1 MSDRLRRWLPVS
13 EIPTLVLVLLLVMV
27 LANSTVAMEWVKG
40 SELWVQVAIWAALVM
55 GLLALVRP
63 LPAAVSLT
71 LGLVG
76 AVLVPYLLNGHA
88 LVLAHPSDPFGIP
101 SPDTWIARINAS
113 DQQSDASLF
122 LFVGSA
128 AFWVVGGWLAWCVVR
143 WRRPLVGLYPGTA
156 ILATNILNSRDEQNG
171 YTLLFLLITF
181 ALLLW
186 NSYRASLL
194 TALRSGLKLSSDSR
208 WDFWETG
215 VTATVVVMLV
225 AIFLPPL
232 SSQDATVN
240 VENGVFR
247 DWAQF
252 QQNLSRQVLI
262 GHGGTAPLSIGF
274 ALEAGLA
281 GPLKPKGNV
290 VFTYSVSSQYTGPRY
305 FRGVNL
311 DTGLRRYEWS
321 YIPNPFGYQTF
332 VAKSEAIPYADLALL
347 SQQTGT
353 FDITMDRPP
362 NVAPD
367 VLFYP
372 GQLLKINRDV
382 TVFESL
388 RTSAPPPLV
397 NIDRVSSTHPPSSLG
412 KYRVNVQYPN
422 PTEAELRNAGTD
434 YPSWVAPFQAISG
447 VARVQA
453 APGVV
458 PAPAA
463 GPPAGPLDPFLQ
475 KIATL
480 AGSITQGLD
489 NPYDKATAIETY
501 LRSNYN
507 YTLSPQPVPPGV
519 DPIDFF
525 LFSSKA
531 AYCQY
536 FASAMGDLLRA
547 SGIPARLVNGYG
559 AGTYDSKTKQYVVRD
574 LDAHTW
580 VEAYFPHLGWVPFEP
595 TPDIQG
601 GYFPIPRAATD
612 QGCSSDAQCSVQAGA
627 VPNAETGSL
636 ARSGRGF
643 NEPDIPEQAKARQAN
658 TAYWLAVPLVG
669 LLLLLLAL
677 VLVSRYLRPRDPGR
691 IWHRLALLSRL
702 AGHPPREG
710 ETPTEYGSRLAAA
723 MPEAASPIRDLTD
736 NFVVLAYAPEALSR
750 TRRGAIVEIWRQL
763 RPHLLRRMAG
773 RLRMAW

>member
-76 AVLVPYLLNGHA
+76 AVLVPYLLNAHA

-215 VTATVVVMLV
+215 VAATVVVMLV

-397 NIDRVSSTHPPSSLG
+397 NIDRVSSTRTQPRPSSAM
-412 KYRVNVQYPN
+412 RA
-422 PTEAELRNAGTD
+422 PTTRAGWRLFRRSPVWRESRPRPVLCPRPRPGRRPGPWTRSSRRSRRWQAPSRRASTTRTTKPPRSRPTCAATTTTRSRLSPFLRGSTR
-434 YPSWVAPFQAISG
+434 STSSSS
-447 VARVQA
+447 ARRPPTA
-453 APGVV
+453 STS
-458 PAPAA
+458 PAPWATCFA
-463 GPPAGPLDPFLQ
+463 HRAFL
-475 KIATL
+475 
-480 AGSITQGLD
+480 
-489 NPYDKATAIETY
+489 
-501 LRSNYN
+501 
-507 YTLSPQPVPPGV
+507 PG
-519 DPIDFF
+519 
-525 LFSSKA
+525 
-531 AYCQY
+531 
-536 FASAMGDLLRA
+536 
-547 SGIPARLVNGYG
+547 
-559 AGTYDSKTKQYVVRD
+559 
-574 LDAHTW
+574 W
-580 VEAYFPHLGWVPFEP
+580 
-595 TPDIQG
+595 
-601 GYFPIPRAATD
+601 
-612 QGCSSDAQCSVQAGA
+612 
-627 VPNAETGSL
+627 
-636 ARSGRGF
+636 
-643 NEPDIPEQAKARQAN
+643 
-658 TAYWLAVPLVG
+658 
-669 LLLLLLAL
+669 
-677 VLVSRYLRPRDPGR
+677 
-691 IWHRLALLSRL
+691 
-702 AGHPPREG
+702 
-710 ETPTEYGSRLAAA
+710 
-723 MPEAASPIRDLTD
+723 
-736 NFVVLAYAPEALSR
+736 
-750 TRRGAIVEIWRQL
+750 
-763 RPHLLRRMAG
+763 
-773 RLRMAW
+773 